1 MCIRDRSGVERRFGG
16 FGCSEGGFIAGDE
29 ALGVFFAFFT
39 GVEGPGVTAGVG
51 ATAGTG
57 ATSGR
62 SVYKY
67 FSGCAR
73 LSFKYPGSS
82 GLKTRS
88 GTFARVGAT
97 GVRKIAATTAVE
109 TMVVCGR

>member
-1 MCIRDRSGVERRFGG
+1 M
-16 FGCSEGGFIAGDE
+16 
-29 ALGVFFAFFT
+29 GVFFAFFT